1 MRSFFGSIL
10 LILVLAAL
18 GATIYYHWS
27 TNSHLEFELRNPTNR
42 KKRHRSSTW
51 KNGRQPCRL
60 FRRNKLLFSPRK
72 KFPLPLPECRNPR
85 NCNPSCCRTMKP
97 VIGYTLGDQSGI
109 GPEVISAALASGE
122 LPEDA
127 EYRLIGKRVEL
138 PPGRPNAE
146 SAKHAFDHLEQAAHA
161 LRDGTVDAVVTA
173 PVCKET
179 LHEAGFRWPG
189 QTEFFAERL
198 KTDNYAMCLTGKRL
212 TVGLATIHTSL
223 QSVPSLLETEELVR
237 IGTLLKDFCIRKGIM
252 RPRIALAALNPH
264 AGEHGAFGDEDG
276 NIIAPAVG
284 RLRAIHPDAA
294 FDGPSVPDCVYRDAV
309 EGNYDAV
316 LAPYHDQ
323 GLIPLKLVDFHT
335 AVNVTLGLPR
345 PRLSPDHGTAF
356 NLAGTGKA
364 NPSSTIHAF
373 QLAVQMA
380 RRR

>member
-1 MRSFFGSIL
+1 
-10 LILVLAAL
+10 
-18 GATIYYHWS
+18 
-27 TNSHLEFELRNPTNR
+27 
-42 KKRHRSSTW
+42 
-51 KNGRQPCRL
+51 
-60 FRRNKLLFSPRK
+60 
-72 KFPLPLPECRNPR
+72 
-85 NCNPSCCRTMKP
+85 MKP

-122 LPEDA
+122 LPEEA
-127 EYRLIGKRVEL
+127 EYRLIGARADV
-138 PPGRPNAE
+138 PVGRPDPE
-146 SAKHAFDHLEQAAHA
+146 SAKYAFEHLEQAAQA
-161 LRDGTVDAVVTA
+161 LREGTVDAVVTA

-198 KTDNYAMCLTGKRL
+198 ETNNYAMCLTGKRL

-223 QSVPSLLETEELVR
+223 QSVPSLLNTAELVR
-237 IGTLLKDFCIRKGIM
+237 IGTLLKDFCLRKGIR

-264 AGEHGAFGDEDG
+264 AGEHGAFGNEDG
-276 NIIAPAVG
+276 TIIAPAVEQLG
-284 RLRAIHPDAA
+284 ISCPDAV
-294 FDGPSVPDCVYRDAV
+294 FDGPAVPDCVYRDAV
-309 EGNYDAV
+309 EGCYDAV

-380 RRR
+380 QPR

>member
-1 MRSFFGSIL
+1 
-10 LILVLAAL
+10 
-18 GATIYYHWS
+18 
-27 TNSHLEFELRNPTNR
+27 
-42 KKRHRSSTW
+42 
-51 KNGRQPCRL
+51 
-60 FRRNKLLFSPRK
+60 
-72 KFPLPLPECRNPR
+72 
-85 NCNPSCCRTMKP
+85 MKP

-122 LPEDA
+122 LLEEA
-127 EYRLIGKRVEL
+127 EYRLIGCRADVPLGK
-138 PPGRPNAE
+138 PNPE
-146 SAKHAFDHLEQAAHA
+146 SAKYAFEHLEQAALA
-161 LRDGTVDAVVTA
+161 LREGAVDAVVTA

-179 LHEAGFRWPG
+179 LHDAGFRWPG

-198 KTDNYAMCLTGKRL
+198 ETDNYAMCLTGKRL

-223 QSVPSLLETEELVR
+223 QSVPSLLNTEELVR
-237 IGTLLKDFCIRKGIM
+237 IGTLLKDFCIRKGIR

-264 AGEHGAFGDEDG
+264 AGEHGAFGEEDG
-276 NIIAPAVG
+276 TIIAPAVEQLG
-284 RLRAIHPDAA
+284 SLFPDAV

-309 EGNYDAV
+309 EGIYDAV

-373 QLAVQMA
+373 QLAVRMA
-380 RRR
+380 QPR

>member
-1 MRSFFGSIL
+1 
-10 LILVLAAL
+10 
-18 GATIYYHWS
+18 
-27 TNSHLEFELRNPTNR
+27 
-42 KKRHRSSTW
+42 
-51 KNGRQPCRL
+51 
-60 FRRNKLLFSPRK
+60 
-72 KFPLPLPECRNPR
+72 
-85 NCNPSCCRTMKP
+85 MKP

-122 LPEDA
+122 LPGEA
-127 EYRLIGKRVEL
+127 EYRLIGCRADVPLGK
-138 PPGRPNAE
+138 PNPE
-146 SAKHAFDHLEQAAHA
+146 SAKYAFEHLEQAALA
-161 LRDGTVDAVVTA
+161 LREGAVDAVVTA

-179 LHEAGFRWPG
+179 LHDAGFRWPG

-198 KTDNYAMCLTGKRL
+198 ETDNYAMCLTGKRL

-223 QSVPSLLETEELVR
+223 QSVPSLLNTEELVR
-237 IGTLLKDFCIRKGIM
+237 IGTLLKDFCLRKGIR

-276 NIIAPAVG
+276 TIIAPAVEQLG
-284 RLRAIHPDAA
+284 SLFPDAV

-309 EGNYDAV
+309 EGIYDAV

-356 NLAGTGKA
+356 NLAGTGRA

-373 QLAVQMA
+373 QLAVRMA
-380 RRR
+380 QPR